1 MTEKHVRD
9 TGAKHLAWVASES
22 DAETEYEIARL
33 PDRRLK
39 CACLGYAFSKKT
51 PKTCKHIEAMHL
63 DVAQRPADTVPTGR
77 WQPPP
82 PKRSVAVRGEVL
94 TVRRAM
100 AFGDDFP
107 F

>member
-9 TGAKHLAWVASES
+9 TGARHLAWVASES

-39 CACLGYAFSKKT
+39 CACLGYAFSKQA
-51 PKTCKHIEAMHL
+51 PKTCKHIAAMQAGETM
-63 DVAQRPADTVPTGR
+63 DRTRAVKPTVRQERVVVKAGKETY
-77 WQPPP
+77 
-82 PKRSVAVRGEVL
+82 

-100 AFGDDFP
+100 AFGDDDFP